1 MDLDSTILLMS
12 SPDSS
17 SLAIRLVFL
26 GDTACFHLCPH
37 QQRGLDIVVYAAAY
51 RHGLISVKCLRL
63 TIGQD
68 KLMRKWLSNTWN
80 LINSFIEIEILSKRL
95 SLRDSI
101 TPVIF
106 WQLHIRYIMYWR
118 QLHTTYM
125 NKASNSYLTQQTW
138 LLHCLLHLP
147 GPSSPSAESTKTPT
161 TDGHN
166 VTLSRVPTHAIL
178 TVVSH
183 CMQAKHSS

>member
-80 LINSFIEIEILSKRL
+80 LINSFIEIEILSKIL
-95 SLRDSI
+95 SLTRLDN
-101 TPVIF
+101 TRNFLATAYQV
-106 WQLHIRYIMYWR
+106 
-118 QLHTTYM
+118 
-125 NKASNSYLTQQTW
+125 
-138 LLHCLLHLP
+138 
-147 GPSSPSAESTKTPT
+147 
-161 TDGHN
+161 HN
-166 VTLSRVPTHAIL
+166 VLTSVAHNLHEQSIQQLFDSADMVAALSTALAWPFIPLCREYKDADNRW
-178 TVVSH
+178 
-183 CMQAKHSS
+183 A

>member
-1 MDLDSTILLMS
+1 
-12 SPDSS
+12 
-17 SLAIRLVFL
+17 
-26 GDTACFHLCPH
+26 
-37 QQRGLDIVVYAAAY
+37 
-51 RHGLISVKCLRL
+51 
-63 TIGQD
+63 
-68 KLMRKWLSNTWN
+68 MRKWLSNTWN

-106 WQLHIRYIMYWR
+106 WQLRIRYIMYWR

-147 GPSSPSAESTKTPT
+147 GPSSASAESTKTPT
-161 TDGHN
+161 QQMGIMSLCHVYPPTPHWLSSPTVCRLRTVHNVTLSRVPTHATLTVISDGHN
-166 VTLSRVPTHAIL
+166 VTLSRVPTHATL
-178 TVVSH
+178 TVISH
-183 CMQAKHSS
+183 CMQATHSS